1 MEHKKIPF
9 SGATFVPSFVWFVLL
24 VFLEPSNRLVDGR
37 VLTNNKVVYSSTYRT
52 ILCMTEYMAVWMVYD
67 TKYHC
72 KKVYDTMRH
81 FVYDTKRGCNF
92 FAKCAKI
99 GCMTQK
105 CMTQKYRPFL
115 GVPQG
120 PKELK

>member
-1 MEHKKIPF
+1 M
-9 SGATFVPSFVWFVLL
+9 PSLVWFVLL
-24 VFLEPSNRLVDGR
+24 VFLEPSNRLVNGR

-67 TKYHC
+67 AIYHC

-81 FVYDTKRGCNF
+81 FVYDTKHGCNF
-92 FAKCAKI
+92 FAKSAKI

-105 CMTQKYRPFL
+105 CMTQNVRPIELFATNQFFYTWSEL
-115 GVPQG
+115 QAGPQG
-120 PKELK
+120 